1 MPKTFS
7 VSDFNSDFEG
17 VLLKYRKPI
26 VSHLLGKMIL
36 QMAFDSTQL
45 AKRCKLD
52 AMQLNIEDLCRK
64 FYEKTQSNEQNLDKK
79 LDLLAEKLEQALTD
93 GTFVTCVRVRYRR
106 CPSTPT
112 PRSRHHTPTPASQT
126 SRLATEHSS
135 HLAGGQ

>member
-36 QMAFDSTQL
+36 QMAVDSTQL

-79 LDLLAEKLEQALTD
+79 LDCGND
-93 GTFVTCVRVRYRR
+93 
-106 CPSTPT
+106 ST
-112 PRSRHHTPTPASQT
+112 Q
-126 SRLATEHSS
+126 
-135 HLAGGQ
+135 